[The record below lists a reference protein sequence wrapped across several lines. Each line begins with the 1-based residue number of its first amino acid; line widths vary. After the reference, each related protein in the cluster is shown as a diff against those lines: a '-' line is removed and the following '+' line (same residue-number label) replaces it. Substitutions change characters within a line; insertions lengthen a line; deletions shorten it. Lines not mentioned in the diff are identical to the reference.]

1 MLWQAPLAEPSVG
14 VCARSDEALDC
25 ACLALIS
32 YVKWSPPKK
41 KHGTFVRSQPRS
53 LAARERQT
61 ARISYPSV
69 RIYPILSSSEYDAFI
84 TSIWRTVFAATKVP
98 ECEFQS
104 ATTAPAHDTKCAAR
118 VPWGLAQQ
126 FSSIRK
132 PLSPAADP
140 TLEPG
145 CPADV
150 TWKGWKIMQ
159 IGPLC
164 ERRQP
169 PSAAGK
175 ARPAL
180 CIVQSP
186 QNSGHWQATNETA
199 R

>member
-1 MLWQAPLAEPSVG
+1 M
-14 VCARSDEALDC
+14 
-25 ACLALIS
+25 
-32 YVKWSPPKK
+32 
-41 KHGTFVRSQPRS
+41 T
-53 LAARERQT
+53 
-61 ARISYPSV
+61 
-69 RIYPILSSSEYDAFI
+69 LSSRQSGD
-84 TSIWRTVFAATKVP
+84 TVFTATKSP
-98 ECEFQS
+98 N
-104 ATTAPAHDTKCAAR
+104 
-118 VPWGLAQQ
+118 
-126 FSSIRK
+126 

-164 ERRQP
+164 ERQQP